1 MRINDLLLETTH
13 PLYETVLPAYHST
26 VRLGEDLAR
35 ALTEAAL
42 TPDQVSQLFTDVEK
56 AVSAGGGNRTK
67 IGQGVDAAV
76 TIKKAYTWLKDA
88 MKKTGP
94 VKGFDQA
101 YNAAAAELKNA
112 TGGDQGVMRYVE
124 RYRAYAK
131 NTPEAQAILYSALVI
146 GCGVAGY
153 MSLGPAGMV
162 LKPAIVATLKFV
174 DKLVQGADFSTAA
187 GAAAETFVA
196 AEIMRWAGGAI
207 KSIVGGGT
215 PAALPSH
222 DDAAEPTGAKPTDAS
237 TAAEPEEKPSVVA
250 AKRSAAMQAASD
262 KTELDPAAAGAGAA
276 AAEPET
282 PTAAPAQNAYEK
294 LSSDPKI
301 LRVISAVEKQIGD
314 EMKNYK
320 GKDYLEHFRKL
331 ASNKL
336 EVSLPND
343 LILDTAERES
353 AARSLVRKAMDAT
366 VSASPELSKM
376 SGKVTD
382 TLVTLVKD
390 GTILKTL
397 KTDTDLENFITRGI
411 KGYVGSIHDPEKI
424 VGNPGIQM
432 MLRQDINNQINDF
445 INKGVDS
452 GQLDVKDFKGDSF
465 KLNSIIKLLKNQK
478 QESVNFDVT
487 VLTESQVM
495 EMFRGTKFAP
505 KLLSES
511 QIQRLFQHIEEG
523 FADKVGDVVG
533 GITKGAADAKAAVGN
548 WAAGTK
554 AGKAVGAVARQIGI
568 KAGNL
573 TNKITADKLMSAWKA
588 AGNPLDSSAIYKF
601 LQQQGVD
608 DAVLKSAFK
617 AAGIR
622 PPVIRV
628 VVSPQYKQLSSM
640 IAKLSPADKQ
650 KVIQHLQATVA

>member
-56 AVSAGGGNRTK
+56 AVSAGGGNRSK

-76 TIKKAYTWLKDA
+76 TVQKAYMWLKDA

-101 YNAAAAELKNA
+101 FNAAAAELKNA

-174 DKLVQGADFSTAA
+174 DKLVQGADLSTAA

-222 DDAAEPTGAKPTDAS
+222 DDVAEPTAMS
-237 TAAEPEEKPSVVA
+237 TAAEPEDSPRVAA

-262 KTELDPAAAGAGAA
+262 KMELEPTDKGATRGAGA

-282 PTAAPAQNAYEK
+282 PSATPGQTAYEK
-294 LSSDPKI
+294 LAAIKNPTVQKALSTVQSQI
-301 LRVISAVEKQIGD
+301 EK
-314 EMKNYK
+314 EMTQYQ
-320 GKDYLEHFRKL
+320 GKDYLEHFRKI
-331 ASNKL
+331 ASKRL
-336 EVSLPND
+336 DFELPNE
-343 LILDTAERES
+343 LPLDTADREA
-353 AARSLVRKAMDAT
+353 AARSLVNKAIDHAIT
-366 VSASPELSKM
+366 SDPGGTLEKI

-382 TLVTLVKD
+382 TLITLVKD
-390 GTILKTL
+390 GTILKTM

-411 KGYVGSIHDPEKI
+411 KGYIGSIHDPEKI
-424 VGNPGIQM
+424 LGNPGSQM
-432 MLRQDINNQINDF
+432 LLRADINKQITDL
-445 INKGVDS
+445 IERGVDS
-452 GQLDVKDFKGDSF
+452 GQLDQKDFKGDSF
-465 KLNSIIKLLKNQK
+465 KLRSIVKMLRT
-478 QESVNFDVT
+478 QESVNFDKPA
-487 VLTESQVM
+487 LTESQVM
-495 EMFRGTKFAP
+495 ELFAGTKFSP
-505 KLLSES
+505 NTLSES
-511 QIQRLFQHIEEG
+511 QVKVLFQHIEEG
-523 FADKVGDVVG
+523 FADTVGNVVG
-533 GITKGAADAKAAVGN
+533 GITKGAANAKAAVGN

-554 AGKAVGAVARQIGI
+554 AGQAVGAVARQIGI

-588 AGNPLDSSAIYKF
+588 AGNPSDSSAIYKF
-601 LQQQGVD
+601 LKQQGVD

-622 PPVIRV
+622 PPVIRA

>member
-1 MRINDLLLETTH
+1 MRINDLLLESTH

-56 AVSAGGGNRTK
+56 AVSAGGSNRSK

-76 TIKKAYTWLKDA
+76 TVQKAYMWLKDA

-101 YNAAAAELKNA
+101 FNAAAAELKNA

-174 DKLVQGADFSTAA
+174 DKLVQGADLSTAA

-222 DDAAEPTGAKPTDAS
+222 DDVAEPTAMS
-237 TAAEPEEKPSVVA
+237 TAAEPEDSPRVAA
-250 AKRSAAMQAASD
+250 AKRAAAMQAVSD
-262 KTELDPAAAGAGAA
+262 KMELEPTDKGATRGAGAA
-276 AAEPET
+276 AAPET
-282 PTAAPAQNAYEK
+282 PSATPGQTAYEK
-294 LSSDPKI
+294 LAAIKNPTVQKALSTVQSQI
-301 LRVISAVEKQIGD
+301 EK
-314 EMKNYK
+314 EMTQYQ
-320 GKDYLEHFRKL
+320 GKDYLEHFRKI
-331 ASNKL
+331 ASERLDLN
-336 EVSLPND
+336 LPNE
-343 LILDTAERES
+343 LPLDTADREA
-353 AARSLVRKAMDAT
+353 AARSLVNQAIDHAITSDPGGTLEKI
-366 VSASPELSKM
+366 

-390 GTILKTL
+390 GTILQTM

-411 KGYVGSIHDPEKI
+411 KGYIGSIHDPEKI
-424 VGNPGIQM
+424 LGNPGSQM
-432 MLRQDINNQINDF
+432 LLRADINKQITDL
-445 INKGVDS
+445 IERGVNS
-452 GQLDVKDFKGDSF
+452 GQLDPKDFKGDSF
-465 KLNSIIKLLKNQK
+465 KLRSIVKMLRT
-478 QESVNFDVT
+478 QESVNFDKPA
-487 VLTESQVM
+487 LTESQVM
-495 EMFRGTKFAP
+495 ELFAGTKFSP
-505 KLLSES
+505 NTLSES
-511 QIQRLFQHIEEG
+511 QVKGLFQYIEEG
-523 FADKVGDVVG
+523 FADTVGNVVG
-533 GITKGAADAKAAVGN
+533 GITKGAANAKAAVGN

-554 AGKAVGAVARQIGI
+554 AGQAVGSVARQIGV

-588 AGNPLDSSAIYKF
+588 AGNPSDSSAIYKF
-601 LQQQGVD
+601 LMQQGVD

-622 PPVIRV
+622 PPVIRA

>member
-1 MRINDLLLETTH
+1 MRINDLLLESTH

-56 AVSAGGGNRTK
+56 AVSAGGSNRSK

-76 TIKKAYTWLKDA
+76 TVQKAYMWLKDA

-101 YNAAAAELKNA
+101 FNAAAAELKNA

-174 DKLVQGADFSTAA
+174 DKLVQGADLSTAA

-222 DDAAEPTGAKPTDAS
+222 DDVAEPTAMS
-237 TAAEPEEKPSVVA
+237 TAAEPEDSPRVAA
-250 AKRSAAMQAASD
+250 AKRAAAMQAVSD
-262 KTELDPAAAGAGAA
+262 KMELEPTDKGATRGAGAA
-276 AAEPET
+276 AAPET
-282 PTAAPAQNAYEK
+282 PSATPGQTAYEK
-294 LSSDPKI
+294 LAAIKNPTVQKALSTVQSQI
-301 LRVISAVEKQIGD
+301 EK
-314 EMKNYK
+314 EMTQYQ
-320 GKDYLEHFRKL
+320 GKDYLEHFRKI
-331 ASNKL
+331 ASERLDLN
-336 EVSLPND
+336 LPNE
-343 LILDTAERES
+343 LPLDTADREA
-353 AARSLVRKAMDAT
+353 AARSLVNQAIDHAITSDPGGTLEKI
-366 VSASPELSKM
+366 

-390 GTILKTL
+390 GTILQTM

-411 KGYVGSIHDPEKI
+411 KGYIGSIHDPEKI
-424 VGNPGIQM
+424 LGNPGSQM
-432 MLRQDINNQINDF
+432 LLRADINKQITDL
-445 INKGVDS
+445 IERGVDS
-452 GQLDVKDFKGDSF
+452 GQLDQKDFKGDSF
-465 KLNSIIKLLKNQK
+465 KLRSIVKMLRT
-478 QESVNFDVT
+478 QESVNFDKPA
-487 VLTESQVM
+487 LTESQVM
-495 EMFRGTKFAP
+495 ELFAGTKFSP
-505 KLLSES
+505 NTLSES
-511 QIQRLFQHIEEG
+511 QVKGLFQYIEEG
-523 FADKVGDVVG
+523 FADTVGNVVG
-533 GITKGAADAKAAVGN
+533 GITKGAANAKAAVGN

-554 AGKAVGAVARQIGI
+554 AGQAVGSVARQIGV

-588 AGNPLDSSAIYKF
+588 AGNPSDSSAIYKF
-601 LQQQGVD
+601 LMQQGVD

-622 PPVIRV
+622 PPVIRA

>member
-56 AVSAGGGNRTK
+56 AVSAGGGNRSK

-76 TIKKAYTWLKDA
+76 TVQKAYMWLKDA

-101 YNAAAAELKNA
+101 FNAAAAELKNA

-174 DKLVQGADFSTAA
+174 DKLVQGADLSTAA

-222 DDAAEPTGAKPTDAS
+222 DDVAEPTAMS
-237 TAAEPEEKPSVVA
+237 TAAEPEDSPGVAA

-262 KTELDPAAAGAGAA
+262 KMELEPTDKGATRGAGA

-282 PTAAPAQNAYEK
+282 PSATPGQTAYEK
-294 LSSDPKI
+294 LAAIKNPTVQKALSTVQSQI
-301 LRVISAVEKQIGD
+301 EK
-314 EMKNYK
+314 EMTQYQ
-320 GKDYLEHFRKL
+320 GKDYLEHFRKI
-331 ASNKL
+331 ASKRL
-336 EVSLPND
+336 DFELPNE
-343 LILDTAERES
+343 LPLDTADREA
-353 AARSLVRKAMDAT
+353 AARSLVNKAIDHAIT
-366 VSASPELSKM
+366 SDPGGTLEKI

-382 TLVTLVKD
+382 TLITLVKD
-390 GTILKTL
+390 GTILKTM

-411 KGYVGSIHDPEKI
+411 KGYIGSIHDPEKI
-424 VGNPGIQM
+424 LGNPGSQM
-432 MLRQDINNQINDF
+432 LLRADINKQITDL
-445 INKGVDS
+445 IERGVDS
-452 GQLDVKDFKGDSF
+452 GQLDQKDFKGDSF
-465 KLNSIIKLLKNQK
+465 KLRSIVKMLRT
-478 QESVNFDVT
+478 QESVNFDKPA
-487 VLTESQVM
+487 LTESQVM
-495 EMFRGTKFAP
+495 ELFAGTKFSP
-505 KLLSES
+505 NTLSES
-511 QIQRLFQHIEEG
+511 QVKVLFQHIEEG
-523 FADKVGDVVG
+523 FADTVGNVVG
-533 GITKGAADAKAAVGN
+533 GITKGAANAKAAVGN

-554 AGKAVGAVARQIGI
+554 AGQAVGAVARQIGI

-588 AGNPLDSSAIYKF
+588 AGNPSDSSAIYKF
-601 LQQQGVD
+601 LKQQGVD

-622 PPVIRV
+622 PPVIRA